1 MVLYDH
7 CNIERCIAY
16 DWKIYLGDDVEGE
29 EDCKKVGARF
39 IGQCV

>member
-29 EDCKKVGARF
+29 EDYKKVGARF